1 MTTQVAWGDG
11 SGDKITLTYAAAE
24 GTQTVAVS
32 SDPCTGY
39 VTRTKDITFQ
49 VTAGGTTITKTLT
62 VTQSANDFLLI
73 TFNDSAISSN
83 DVAVGYEQ

>member
-73 TFNDSAISSN
+73 TFNDTAITSN
-83 DVAVGYEQ
+83 DVAVGYEI

>member
-62 VTQSANDFLLI
+62 VTQSAHDFLLI
-73 TFNDSAISSN
+73 TFNDTAITSN
-83 DVAVGYEQ
+83 DVAVGYEI

>member
-49 VTAGGTTITKTLT
+49 VSAGGTTITKTLT
-62 VTQSANDFLLI
+62 VTQTANDFLLI
-73 TFNDSAISSN
+73 TFNDTAITSN
-83 DVAVGYEQ
+83 DVAVGFEI

>member
-11 SGDKITLTYAAAE
+11 SGDKITLTYTAAE

-32 SDPCTGY
+32 SDPCTGF

-49 VTAGGTTITKTLT
+49 VTGGGTTITRVLT
-62 VTQSANDFLLI
+62 VTQSGRDFLLI
-73 TFNDSAISSN
+73 TFNDTAITSN
-83 DVAVGYEQ
+83 DVAVGFEI